1 MAVSP
6 KDSNVNVPN
15 FDTKLATFSIC
26 HLVDF
31 GYFCKENLFID
42 VIIAKELW
50 LSKKDNTLM
59 NYNKN
64 IH

>member
-1 MAVSP
+1 MAVSQ

-15 FDTKLATFSIC
+15 LDAKLATFSIC

-31 GYFCKENLFID
+31 GYFCKDLFID

-50 LSKKDNTLM
+50 HSKKDNTLM